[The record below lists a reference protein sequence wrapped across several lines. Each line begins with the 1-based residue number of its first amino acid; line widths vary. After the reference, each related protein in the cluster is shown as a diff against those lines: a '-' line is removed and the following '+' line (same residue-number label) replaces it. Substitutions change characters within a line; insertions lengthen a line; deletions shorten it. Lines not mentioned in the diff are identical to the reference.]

1 MGLLGNL
8 FGVGKPATDFKQLK
22 ADGALIIDV
31 RSEGEYRGGH
41 LAGSRNIPL
50 DKLPSQ
56 LQKLPLDKVIIT
68 CCASG
73 MRSGS
78 AKALLERAGYTAYN
92 GGGWT
97 SLARHLDS

>member
-1 MGLLGNL
+1 MSFLGKLMGL
-8 FGVGKPATDFKQLK
+8 GKPAADFKQLQ
-22 ADGALIIDV
+22 AEGAIIIDV

-41 LAGSRNIPL
+41 LDGSRNIPL
-50 DKLPSQ
+50 DKLQNQ
-56 LQKLPLDKVIIT
+56 LSKLPKDKVIIT

-78 AKALLERAGYTAYN
+78 AQALLSRAGYTAYN

-97 SLARHLDS
+97 SLARHLGS